1 MRLSKLAFRMLVISI
16 VLQTYPMWSEFVFQS
31 NLFKNDSN
39 STDLAVLNNN
49 IGDLR
54 FSCTYGGLWC
64 ECYTNNRGGCSV
76 GCSPGIYQ
84 TWHNQSGC
92 PQRENFFLVGMELS

>member
-1 MRLSKLAFRMLVISI
+1 MRLSKLAFYTLLIS
-16 VLQTYPMWSEFVFQS
+16 VTLQTVPYWSDFV
-31 NLFKNDSN
+31 NTYRLSN
-39 STDLAVLNNN
+39 STDLAV
-49 IGDLR
+49 IGHQGNLR

-84 TWHNQSGC
+84 TWHNQTGC
-92 PQRENFFLVGMELS
+92 PQRENFFLVGMELE

>member
-1 MRLSKLAFRMLVISI
+1 MSKLAFYMLLLSLS
-16 VLQTYPMWSEFVFQS
+16 LQTVPWFFT
-31 NLFKNDSN
+31 FNDG
-39 STDLAVLNNN
+39 TDLA
-49 IGDLR
+49 IPGKMGR

-84 TWHNQSGC
+84 TWENQTGC
-92 PQRENFFLVGMELS
+92 PQRENFFLVGMELM